1 MPPHDDYLWQ
11 EAYAE
16 LHYAEAQLRAILES
30 LAILSQFWLWSA
42 VVVTG
47 VVFVL
52 VGTMM
57 FHEARDAK
65 STSASEAQPA
75 TPPRQRAPAP
85 SRDLGPR
92 RAATREHVLQNSHPL
107 FP

>member
-1 MPPHDDYLWQ
+1 MPSQDDYLWH

-42 VVVTG
+42 VVIT
-47 VVFVL
+47 VVILAL

-57 FHEARDAK
+57 FQEARDAK
-65 STSASEAQPA
+65 SASASEVLPA
-75 TPPRQRAPAP
+75 TPPRQRAPSP
-85 SRDLGPR
+85 SRKLGPH
-92 RAATREHVLQNSHPL
+92 RAAVREHVL
-107 FP
+107 